1 MNTKD
6 AQVQEF
12 YFSRYQSIM
21 GHQSIHRSE
30 DLINMIT
37 NSKLAYYRRIASK
50 PNNPNSPPKTYWSIL
65 KPIVNG
71 KKVVLIP
78 PILVNDQLVI
88 NSLEK
93 ANLVNDF
100 FTQQCS
106 ITENDVILPNDLV
119 LETTEIFSYFLNIA

>member
-1 MNTKD
+1 M
-6 AQVQEF
+6 
-12 YFSRYQSIM
+12 
-21 GHQSIHRSE
+21 
-30 DLINMIT
+30 
-37 NSKLAYYRRIASK
+37 
-50 PNNPNSPPKTYWSIL
+50 
-65 KPIVNG
+65 
-71 KKVVLIP
+71 LIP

-106 ITENDVILPNDLV
+106 ITENDGILPNDLV

>member
-1 MNTKD
+1 
-6 AQVQEF
+6 
-12 YFSRYQSIM
+12 M